1 MRDIF
6 LSYLKSEKRYSEHTL
21 KAYDSDL
28 NQFETFLRAEFSI
41 ENLKDTG
48 TAHIRSWIVF
58 LKEEGNSNKSIN
70 RKAAALK
77 SFFKYAIKKGH
88 IKSNPADTFSVPKIR
103 KKLPVFISSENLDKL
118 FDTSFFSE
126 DFKGQRDRI
135 IIELLYGTGIRLS
148 ELINLKLDDINYHQM
163 LIKVRGK
170 GNKDRVI
177 PLHNELVNS
186 LEGYTDLRE
195 KMVRENANNYLIL
208 RDDGQK
214 AYPVLVYRIVK
225 KYLELITTVEKKSPH
240 VLRHTF
246 ATHLLNKGADLNA
259 IKDLLGH
266 EGLAATQ
273 VYTHNS
279 LEQLKSVFKKAH
291 PKA

>member
-6 LSYLKSEKRYSEHTL
+6 LSYLKSEKRYSQHTL
-21 KAYDSDL
+21 RAYGSDL
-28 NQFETFLRAEFSI
+28 SQFQSFLNSQYPELTL
-41 ENLKDTG
+41 ENVKAPHL
-48 TAHIRSWIVF
+48 RSWLVF
-58 LKEEGNSNKSIN
+58 LKQEGADNKSIN
-70 RKAAALK
+70 RKAASLK
-77 SFFKYAIKKGH
+77 SMYKFAVKKGLM
-88 IKSNPADTFSVPKIR
+88 KSNPSDTLKTPKIR
-103 KKLPVFISSENLDKL
+103 KKLPVFVAAESLNDL
-118 FDTSFFSE
+118 FDQDYFTDDFFG
-126 DFKGQRDRI
+126 KRDKI
-135 IIELLYGTGIRLS
+135 VIELLYGTGMRLS
-148 ELINLKLDDINYHQM
+148 ELIGLKVNDINYHQNV
-163 LIKVRGK
+163 IKVSGK

-177 PLHNELVNS
+177 PLHKELVES
-186 LEGYTDLRE
+186 I
-195 KMVRENANNYLIL
+195 KMYSQIRADMFRENANNYLIL

-214 AYPVLVYRIVK
+214 AYPVLIYRIVK

-266 EGLAATQ
+266 ENLAATQ

-279 LEQLKSVFKKAH
+279 LEQLKSIFKKAH

>member
-6 LSYLKSEKRYSEHTL
+6 LSYLKSEKRYSDHTL
-21 KAYDSDL
+21 KAYDSDIS
-28 NQFETFLRAEFSI
+28 QFELFLKAQFPEQTLKTLSSI
-41 ENLKDTG
+41 
-48 TAHIRSWIVF
+48 HIRSWLVH
-58 LKEEGNSNKSIN
+58 LKEEGNSNRSIN
-70 RKAAALK
+70 RKSASIKSLYKFALK
-77 SFFKYAIKKGH
+77 KGLVS
-88 IKSNPADTFSVPKIR
+88 SNPSDAIRAPKIK
-103 KKLPVFISSENLDKL
+103 KKLPVFIPSDILNGL
-118 FDTSFFSE
+118 FDQSHFSE
-126 DFKGQRDRI
+126 DFSGQRDKLV
-135 IIELLYGTGIRLS
+135 IELLYGTGIRLS
-148 ELINLKLDDINYHQM
+148 ELIELKKDDINYHQSV
-163 LIKVRGK
+163 IKVLGK

-177 PLHNELVNS
+177 PLHKELIKSIKN
-186 LEGYTDLRE
+186 YTDLQE

-214 AYPVLVYRIVK
+214 AYPVLIYRIVK
-225 KYLELITTVEKKSPH
+225 KYLDLITTVEKKSPH

-266 EGLAATQ
+266 ENLAATQ

-279 LEQLKSVFKKAH
+279 LEQLKSIFKKAH

>member
-1 MRDIF
+1 M
-6 LSYLKSEKRYSEHTL
+6 SYLKSEKRYSLHTL
-21 KAYDSDL
+21 KAYESDIS
-28 NQFETFLRAEFSI
+28 QFEHFLHAQFPEQNLITLSSI
-41 ENLKDTG
+41 
-48 TAHIRSWIVF
+48 HIRTWLVF

-70 RKAAALK
+70 RKSASLKSLYKFALK
-77 SFFKYAIKKGH
+77 KGLIKTNPTDAIR
-88 IKSNPADTFSVPKIR
+88 APKIR
-103 KKLPVFISSENLDKL
+103 KKLPVFISADSLNQL
-118 FDTSFFSE
+118 FDNSFFSE
-126 DFKGQRDRI
+126 DFIGRRDKI
-135 IIELLYGTGIRLS
+135 VIELLYGTGMRLS
-148 ELINLKLDDINYHQM
+148 ELINLKNDDINYHQR

-177 PLHNELVNS
+177 PLHKELVNS
-186 LEGYTDLRE
+186 IKSYTDLRK
-195 KMVRENANNYLIL
+195 KMVRENADNYLIL

-214 AYPVLVYRIVK
+214 TYPVLIYRIVK
-225 KYLELITTVEKKSPH
+225 KYLDLVTTVEKKSPH

-266 EGLAATQ
+266 ENLAATQ

-279 LEQLKSVFKKAH
+279 LEQLKSIFKKAH